1 MRRIVCEEFTEP
13 ATVRVEDLPTPV
25 PGPGEVLVEVDAAG
39 VSFVDDLIAR
49 GRYQVRPPLPFTP
62 GSTLAGRVTAVGD
75 GTNDTAV
82 GDGTGHT
89 AVGDGTSHTAVGGGV
104 RGPVVGDSVA
114 ALLTGFGGFTSHA
127 VLPAPAVVAV
137 PDGVSPAVA
146 ATAIE
151 NYCTL
156 VFAVT
161 RRVPVRPGEWV
172 VVLGAG
178 GGIGLA
184 AVDVARGL
192 GARVLAVAST
202 PDKRDAATAAGAE
215 AAIDYADLKDRIRE
229 VTGGGADV
237 VIDPVGGQS
246 AEAALRALGT
256 GGRFCVLGFAAGEI
270 PRLPANIVLLR
281 NRSVIGVDWGDWARA
296 DGDAAREL
304 VGDVLG
310 RIARG
315 ELHPPRPRELALDD
329 AADAL
334 ARLAGRAVTGKIA
347 LVPGRDAG

>member
-1 MRRIVCEEFTEP
+1 MQRIVCEGFEEP
-13 ATVRVEDLPTPV
+13 AVVTLREEPTPA
-25 PGPGEVLVEVDAAG
+25 PSDGEVLVEVEAAG

-49 GRYQVRPPLPFTP
+49 GRYQVKPPLPYTP

-75 GTNDTAV
+75 GVVSPAV
-82 GDGTGHT
+82 GD
-89 AVGDGTSHTAVGGGV
+89 
-104 RGPVVGDSVA
+104 RVA
-114 ALLTGFGGFTSHA
+114 ALLTAFGGFTSHA
-127 VLPAPAVVAV
+127 VLPASAVVPI
-137 PDGVSPAVA
+137 PDGVTPEIA

-156 VFAVT
+156 VFGVT
-161 RRVPVRPGEWV
+161 QRVAVRPGEWV

-192 GARVLAVAST
+192 GARVVAVASS

-215 AAIDYADLKDRIRE
+215 VAIDYTELKDRIRE

-237 VIDPVGGQS
+237 VIDPVGGPS
-246 AEAALRALGT
+246 AETALRALGT
-256 GGRFCVLGFAAGEI
+256 GGRFCVLGFASGDI

-281 NRSVIGVDWGDWARA
+281 NRSIVGMDWGDWAR
-296 DGDAAREL
+296 GDQTAALEL
-304 VGDVLG
+304 VVDVLG

-315 ELHPPRPRELALDD
+315 ELHPPRPQVLHL
-329 AADAL
+329 ADAP
-334 ARLAGRAVTGKIA
+334 AALAGYANRTITGKIA
-347 LVPGRDAG
+347 LRP

>member
-1 MRRIVCEEFTEP
+1 MQRIVCESFEEP
-13 ATVRVEDLPTPV
+13 AVVGLREEPTPV
-25 PGPGEVLVEVDAAG
+25 PGEGEVLVEVDAAG

-49 GRYQVRPPLPFTP
+49 GRYQVRPPLPYTP
-62 GSTLAGRVTAVGD
+62 GSTLAGRVSAVGD
-75 GTNDTAV
+75 GVTSPAV
-82 GDGTGHT
+82 GD
-89 AVGDGTSHTAVGGGV
+89 
-104 RGPVVGDSVA
+104 RVA
-114 ALLTGFGGFTSHA
+114 ALLTAFGGFTSHA
-127 VLPAPAVVAV
+127 VLPASAVVGV
-137 PDGVSPAVA
+137 PDGVEPEIA

-156 VFAVT
+156 VFGVT
-161 RRVPVRPGEWV
+161 RRVAVRPGEWV

-192 GARVLAVAST
+192 GARVVAVASS

-215 AAIDYADLKDRIRE
+215 VAIDYTDLKDRIRE

-237 VIDPVGGQS
+237 VIDPVGGPS

-256 GGRFCVLGFAAGEI
+256 GGRFCVLGFASGDI

-281 NRSVIGVDWGDWARA
+281 NRTIVGVDWGDWAR
-296 DGDAAREL
+296 GDRAAAFEL
-304 VGDVLG
+304 VADVLG

-315 ELHPPRPRELALDD
+315 ELHPPRPQVLPLAE
-329 AADAL
+329 APAAL
-334 ARLAGRAVTGKIA
+334 AGYANRTVAGKIA
-347 LVPGRDAG
+347 LRP